1 MSMENVE
8 NDSAGE
14 KRTLGFGTVV
24 LRLVIAL
31 NFIRFALSFL
41 PWFEGTASAAGFA
54 DQLFNPRHTDGWR
67 SDVLW
72 LFFSSL
78 YVFFAMFVFV
88 PDFWREAK
96 ARTNVYLGF
105 AWLVAFLIDV
115 YRSLVTGTL
124 YFG

>member
-1 MSMENVE
+1 MENVE
-8 NDSAGE
+8 NVSADE
-14 KRTLGFGTVV
+14 KQAMGLGTIV
-24 LRLVIAL
+24 LRVVIVL

-41 PWFEGTASAAGFA
+41 PWFEGTANAAGFA

-67 SDVLW
+67 SDILW

-78 YVFFAMFVFV
+78 YVFFAMFVFG
-88 PDFWREAK
+88 PDFWQEAK

-105 AWLVAFLIDV
+105 AWLVAFSIYI
-115 YRSLVTGTL
+115 YRVLVTGVL